1 MLYLNLLVALGGFAL
16 VVLISALSGRSGR
29 RLWEK
34 CRTML
39 SCPPTQER
47 ITRGKSQSR

>member
-1 MLYLNLLVALGGFAL
+1 MLDLNLIVALGGFAL
-16 VVLISALSGRSGR
+16 VVLISALSSRSGK
-29 RLWEK
+29 RLWDK

-47 ITRGKSQSR
+47 ITRGKSEYR